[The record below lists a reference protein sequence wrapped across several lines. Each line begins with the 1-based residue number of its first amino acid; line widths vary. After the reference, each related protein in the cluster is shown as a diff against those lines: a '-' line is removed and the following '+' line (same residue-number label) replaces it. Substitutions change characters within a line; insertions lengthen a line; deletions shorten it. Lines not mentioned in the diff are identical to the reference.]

1 MLLDQVPHVLC
12 TENKLFE
19 RYPATT
25 QLGVRIEIDPDG
37 TIRHFLR

>member
-12 TENKLFE
+12 TENRLFE

-37 TIRHFLR
+37 TIRHYRR